1 MDATYSVGAERYRAQ
16 IRAFLAEHL
25 PPRWQGV
32 PSIPEPDRGVW
43 LEQWR
48 SLLSEH
54 NLLAPEWP
62 SEYGGAGLSAI
73 EQVVLREEFALV
85 GAPAGIPTDTLSIN
99 MMGPTF
105 LTCGTEAQKQH
116 YLPRIL
122 SGEDRWCQGYSEPDA
137 GSDLAS
143 LGARA
148 FRDGN
153 EWVINGQK
161 TWTSHGH
168 LANWIFV
175 LCRTNP
181 DAPKHRGISFLLCP
195 LDQPGVE
202 VRPIANAA
210 GGRDF
215 NEVFFT
221 DARTGAECIV
231 GAPNQG
237 WKVTNALLAFER
249 GGDATTVPLVMRSLL
264 DNVVDIAR
272 EQNRLTDPVVRQ
284 ELARLHSR
292 VETLRYGG
300 LRTLT
305 ALLADDVRPGAAS
318 ISKVSWTEL
327 YQDITLTAVTM
338 LGAHAVAHDG
348 IVTDVPLPPSATSG
362 NDPATWLNHLLCA
375 RPASIY
381 SGSNEIQRNIIGEQ
395 ALGLPREPRVATER
409 DRIAT

>member
-1 MDATYSVGAERYRAQ
+1 MDATYSATAERYRAQ
-16 IRAFLAEHL
+16 IRAFLVEHL
-25 PPRWQGV
+25 PSPWAGV
-32 PSIPEPDRGVW
+32 PSIPESDRGEW
-43 LEQWR
+43 LERWR

-54 NLLAPEWP
+54 GLLAPEWP
-62 SEYGGAGLSAI
+62 TEYGGAGLTAI
-73 EQVVLREEFALV
+73 EQVILREEFALA
-85 GAPAGIPTDTLSIN
+85 GAPSGIPTDTLSIN

-105 LTCGTEAQKQH
+105 LVCGTEAQKKH

-143 LGARA
+143 LNTSAVL
-148 FRDGN
+148 DGD

-161 TWTSHGH
+161 TWTSHSH
-168 LANWIFV
+168 LANWVFV
-175 LCRTNP
+175 LCRTNTE
-181 DAPKHRGISFLLCP
+181 APKNRGISFLLCP

-202 VRPIANAA
+202 VRPISNAA

-221 DARTGAECIV
+221 GARTSADCIV
-231 GAPNQG
+231 GAPDEG

-249 GGDATTVPLVMRSLL
+249 GGDATTVPLIMRSLL
-264 DNVVDIAR
+264 DNVIELAR
-272 EQNRLTDPVVRQ
+272 QQDRLADRVVRQ
-284 ELARLHSR
+284 HLARLHSR

-300 LRTLT
+300 LQTVT
-305 ALLADDVRPGAAS
+305 ALIADKVAVGAAS
-318 ISKVSWTEL
+318 MSKVIWTEL
-327 YQDITLTAVTM
+327 YQDITLFAVEM

-362 NDPATWLNHLLCA
+362 NDAATWLNHLLCA

-395 ALGLPREPRVATER
+395 VLGLPREPRVEPGTGR
-409 DRIAT
+409 